1 MAHLAVVVDGEE
13 MDLRDRIAA
22 LEEELRRTSDAWV
35 DSADRV
41 SEFVLL
47 HAAVRQIHAARGR
60 EELLQAL
67 QEIVINVLGSE
78 ELVIFTREGDEL
90 RLARAFGVPEEP
102 VRVLRLGEG
111 PIGATTAAGVFRVAA
126 WDGPFVGDPKLTACV
141 PLVAGGEVEGAIAF
155 WTMLGHKPE
164 LLDPDREVMDMLS
177 HHAGQAMRL
186 LRLTGRIA

>member
-1 MAHLAVVVDGEE
+1 MAHLHAVFEDVESE
-13 MDLRDRIAA
+13 LRQRIAS
-22 LEEELRRTSDAWV
+22 LQEELRRTSDAWV

-60 EELLQAL
+60 EELMQAL

-78 ELVIFTREGDEL
+78 ELAIFTRDGREL
-90 RLARAFGVPEEP
+90 RLGRAFGVPEDP
-102 VRVLRLGEG
+102 VRVLRFGEG
-111 PIGATTAAGVFRVAA
+111 PIGATAAAGLVRVAA
-126 WDGPFVGDPKLTACV
+126 WDGPFEGDPKLTACV

-164 LLDPDREVMDMLS
+164 LVDSDREVMDMLS